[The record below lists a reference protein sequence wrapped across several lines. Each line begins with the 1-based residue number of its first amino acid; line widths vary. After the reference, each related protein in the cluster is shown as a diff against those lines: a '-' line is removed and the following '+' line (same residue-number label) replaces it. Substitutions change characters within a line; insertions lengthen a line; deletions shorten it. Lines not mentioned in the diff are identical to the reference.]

1 MKRIK
6 GFKAFSP
13 DMICRDMQYEIG
25 QEYKMNDTPIPC
37 QKGYHFCKSIA
48 DCYSFYPM
56 DNETVICEIEALG
69 EVATDDDVKF
79 CTNHIKIVRK
89 VAKPREKSNKSPSCS
104 GFCNSGNCNSG
115 NRNSGNCN
123 SGNRNSGDW
132 NSGDWNSGNC
142 NSGNWN
148 SGDCNSGDCNSG
160 DWNSGN
166 CNSGNRNSG
175 DWNSGDWNSGVFNTN
190 ERPTIKMFDKESN
203 WTYSDWHRSRA
214 YDVMYDCPCTH
225 SEYIYEYNMSEEEK
239 ENHPE
244 YKTIG
249 GYIKTFVV
257 TNKDKQDWWDNLP
270 SEDKQSVYELPNFDP
285 VKFKECTGIDCGL
298 EET

>member
-1 MKRIK
+1 MKRVK

-25 QEYKMNDTPIPC
+25 QEYKMDDTPIPC

-56 DNETVICEIEALG
+56 DDETVICEIEALG

-104 GFCNSGNCNSG
+104 GFCNSGNRNSGDWNSGNCNSG
-115 NRNSGNCN
+115 NRNSGNRNSGDRNSGNRN

-132 NSGDWNSGNC
+132 NSGDWNSGN
-142 NSGNWN
+142 
-148 SGDCNSGDCNSG
+148 
-160 DWNSGN
+160 
-166 CNSGNRNSG
+166 RNSG
-175 DWNSGDWNSGVFNTN
+175 LFCTDKNPKIKIFDQETDWTMDDWYDSAAYRVMRNC
-190 ERPTIKMFDKESN
+190 PY
-203 WTYSDWHRSRA
+203 TYSD
-214 YDVMYDCPCTH
+214 
-225 SEYIYEYNMSEEEK
+225 YIYAEDMTDEEK

-244 YKTIG
+244 HKTIG

>member
-25 QEYKMNDTPIPC
+25 QEYKMDDTPIPC

-56 DNETVICEIEALG
+56 DDETVICEIEALG

-104 GFCNSGNCNSG
+104 GFCNSGN
-115 NRNSGNCN
+115 
-123 SGNRNSGDW
+123 W
-132 NSGDWNSGNC
+132 NSGDWNSGLFCTDKNPKIKIFDQETDWTMDDWYDSAAYRVMRNC
-142 NSGNWN
+142 
-148 SGDCNSGDCNSG
+148 
-160 DWNSGN
+160 
-166 CNSGNRNSG
+166 
-175 DWNSGDWNSGVFNTN
+175 
-190 ERPTIKMFDKESN
+190 PY
-203 WTYSDWHRSRA
+203 TYSD
-214 YDVMYDCPCTH
+214 
-225 SEYIYEYNMSEEEK
+225 YIYVENMTDEEK

-244 YKTIG
+244 HKTIG

-298 EET
+298 EKT

>member
-13 DMICRDMQYEIG
+13 DMICRDMQYEMG
-25 QEYKMNDTPIPC
+25 QEYKMDDTPIPC
-37 QKGYHFCKSIA
+37 QRGYHFCKSIA

-56 DNETVICEIEALG
+56 DDETVICEIEALG

-79 CTNHIKIVRK
+79 CTNHIKIVKK

-115 NRNSGNCN
+115 NR
-123 SGNRNSGDW
+123 
-132 NSGDWNSGNC
+132 
-142 NSGNWN
+142 
-148 SGDCNSGDCNSG
+148 
-160 DWNSGN
+160 NSGN

>member
-1 MKRIK
+1 MKRVK

-25 QEYKMNDTPIPC
+25 QEYKMDDTPIPC

-56 DNETVICEIEALG
+56 DDETVICEIEALG

-104 GFCNSGNCNSG
+104 GFC
-115 NRNSGNCN
+115 
-123 SGNRNSGDW
+123 
-132 NSGDWNSGNC
+132 
-142 NSGNWN
+142 
-148 SGDCNSGDCNSG
+148 
-160 DWNSGN
+160 
-166 CNSGNRNSG
+166 NSG

-225 SEYIYEYNMSEEEK
+225 SEYISEYNMSEEEK

-249 GYIKTFVV
+249 GYIKTIVV
-257 TNKDKQDWWDNLP
+257 HAEEKQSWWDELSEDDKQAVM
-270 SEDKQSVYELPNFDP
+270 QLPNFDAN
-285 VKFKECTGIDCGL
+285 KFYQCTEIDCR
-298 EET
+298 EVKK